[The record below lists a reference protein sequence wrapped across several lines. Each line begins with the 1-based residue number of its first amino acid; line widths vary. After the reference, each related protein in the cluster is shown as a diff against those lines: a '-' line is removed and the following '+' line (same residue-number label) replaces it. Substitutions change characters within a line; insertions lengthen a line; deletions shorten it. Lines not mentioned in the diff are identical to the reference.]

1 MNENIVEIDVA
12 NAIPPCDKYFI
23 KIIDNEKL
31 VINWKIEMYKIF
43 FISPV
48 AIKTDWK
55 HFIIMTNGN
64 PKEYIVNASATD
76 LLDCW
81 SKLPLSNK
89 LLIINS
95 ENKSRVNID
104 GIAKYNEILIAI
116 INWSEIF
123 LLFLTTLGWEI
134 DDNKTV
140 PRETPMIPKGSWMI
154 LSE

>member
-12 NAIPPCDKYFI
+12 KAIPPCNKYFI
-23 KIIDNEKL
+23 KITDNVKL
-31 VINWKIEMYKIF
+31 IVNCKTEMYKIF

-76 LLDCW
+76 LLDSW

-95 ENKSRVNID
+95 EKNIRVNID
-104 GIAKYNEILIAI
+104 GIEKYTVIFIAMS
-116 INWSEIF
+116 NW
-123 LLFLTTLGWEI
+123 
-134 DDNKTV
+134 
-140 PRETPMIPKGSWMI
+140 
-154 LSE
+154 